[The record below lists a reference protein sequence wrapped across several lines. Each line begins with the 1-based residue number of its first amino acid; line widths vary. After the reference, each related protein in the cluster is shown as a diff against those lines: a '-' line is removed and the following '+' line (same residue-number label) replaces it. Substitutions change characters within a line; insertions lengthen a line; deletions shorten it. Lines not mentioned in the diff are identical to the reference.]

1 MLLAEGAA
9 GKQIG
14 PICLPET
21 NKYVY
26 QESPNMFTGHVG
38 SLRFA
43 PANSLAHAGMFDF
56 NLILKRTHAC
66 IAKFVYHLVPICLPI
81 SLPGRLVNKLGH
93 FVYQGGGW

>member
-56 NLILKRTHAC
+56 TLITMTSDAC
-66 IAKFVYHLVPICLPI
+66 MLDFTLIPSIYNACMFFW
-81 SLPGRLVNKLGH
+81 S
-93 FVYQGGGW
+93 